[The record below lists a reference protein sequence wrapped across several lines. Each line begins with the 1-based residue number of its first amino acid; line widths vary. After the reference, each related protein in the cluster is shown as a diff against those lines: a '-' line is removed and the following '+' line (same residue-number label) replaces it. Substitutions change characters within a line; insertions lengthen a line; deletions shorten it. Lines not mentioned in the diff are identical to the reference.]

1 MSVTERDVTSKT
13 RKRQTLRTERERIFG
28 MQVYC
33 KPKDEERILV
43 VLDYCIALRKA
54 GIVCDIIYILNT
66 NNNASVCEGGNS
78 KGEMC

>member
-1 MSVTERDVTSKT
+1 MSITERDSKSKN
-13 RKRQTLRTERERIFG
+13 RKRQMFRRERERIFS

-33 KPKDEERILV
+33 KPKDEERILL